1 MRRRIVIALLAT
13 GTFLGYGSAIAHA
26 VHAHRTHGAACS
38 GWHHD
43 GDRGDHA
50 GPDHPGAD
58 DVH

>member
-1 MRRRIVIALLAT
+1 MRRRIIIALLAT

-43 GDRGDHA
+43 GDRGAPADR
-50 GPDHPGAD
+50 PGSD
-58 DVH
+58 DVR